1 MKLSKKLEVTKEEFF
16 DRLCFSVLEDIKKYS
31 GSIRIKKGLQYTKKL
46 SNGTTANVE
55 ISDYDYANLYEVK
68 ISTFMGT
75 NVMKYRLENDSV
87 IYEEKF
93 YPKTLMYKL
102 NYFLTS
108 LIFYRKNKKKIY
120 NLICMIENYV
130 KENRK

>member
-16 DRLCFSVLEDIKKYS
+16 DRLCFSVLEDIKKYY

-55 ISDYDYANLYEVK
+55 ISDYDYANLYEVR
-68 ISTFMGT
+68 INTFMGT
-75 NVMKYRLENDSV
+75 NVMKYRFENDSV